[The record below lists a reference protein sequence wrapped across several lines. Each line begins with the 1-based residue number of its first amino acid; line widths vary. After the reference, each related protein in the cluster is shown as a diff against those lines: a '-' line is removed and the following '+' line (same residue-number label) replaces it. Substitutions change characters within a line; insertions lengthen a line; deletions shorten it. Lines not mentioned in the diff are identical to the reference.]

1 MMGRRSDGI
10 RYRSARGRRTVLL
23 EQIKLILLLSF
34 TGLILIA
41 AETTVLSRVPVPFFG
56 WSSAAPSLGLLF
68 AMGVGFLHGEQEGG
82 IAGLLCG
89 WLTDAAGANHGV
101 MLLPL
106 LYLLCGYMSGTVG
119 KRRLAHNLPSFVVF
133 SIFGGGLCFLYSLGE
148 AMLFLRGVPPVSWI
162 WNGLMPA
169 WLLTVIFSPLIYV
182 ILWGEIRIREIRGK
196 W

>member
-1 MMGRRSDGI
+1 
-10 RYRSARGRRTVLL
+10 
-23 EQIKLILLLSF
+23 
-34 TGLILIA
+34 
-41 AETTVLSRVPVPFFG
+41 
-56 WSSAAPSLGLLF
+56 
-68 AMGVGFLHGEQEGG
+68 MGVGFLHGEQEGG

-89 WLTDAAGANHGV
+89 WLTDAAGANHSV

-162 WNGLMPA
+162 WNGLMSA